1 MIKEIVWVTNK
12 TGLHARPASVLA
24 KTIRQFQCVTTLNYK
39 GKNIKPHSAM
49 ALLTAGIKANSQV
62 ELICEGVDEQQAI
75 SELKRLF
82 AIGFGHD

>member
-1 MIKEIVWVTNK
+1 
-12 TGLHARPASVLA
+12 
-24 KTIRQFQCVTTLNYK
+24 
-39 GKNIKPHSAM
+39 M

>member
-24 KTIRQFQCVTTLNYK
+24 KTVRQFQCVTTLNYK

-49 ALLTAGIKANSQV
+49 AL
-62 ELICEGVDEQQAI
+62 
-75 SELKRLF
+75 
-82 AIGFGHD
+82 